1 MKKNNNF
8 YKSLF
13 LIKQMSDLEEKSG
26 EIKEPKNFEEIQL
39 QTSVNQYTKDEHPD
53 MPAEDARYTKDHP
66 YTTEEI

>member
-1 MKKNNNF
+1 
-8 YKSLF
+8 
-13 LIKQMSDLEEKSG
+13 MSDLEEKSG